1 MDQKKEGISSK
12 YNQSISILD
21 IINSHKTVKSKY
33 KIDCYE
39 YKACLMNK
47 WLKLISK
54 IKDDLAKNPNT
65 SLNEIFTESSL
76 LRKKQKLKILTRL
89 GIPDNLRG
97 YIWQIFAGIDT
108 DNSITKYQ
116 TYQKMLND
124 SLHNKKKESKDIDFE
139 NYENDI
145 IKDLDR
151 TSHSSFFTEKLGL
164 GQRSLY
170 NVLTTFSRQN
180 EIGYV
185 QGMSFFAACFL
196 SYMSEEESYW
206 MLYFLMEKYN
216 MKAFYQ
222 KDFPELI
229 RAYYQ
234 LLCLMKN
241 LLPKIYKVLK
251 NWNVYPNYY
260 ASQWFLTLFW
270 LNVEHDI
277 FLRIFDVFLYENHH
291 KIIFRISLALLK
303 INEDKIVNSKKF
315 DDLMDILKNIGKD
328 IVLNDL
334 FKEAFKIKFS
344 KKLLDEYGK
353 QYDGLKISKGTDEFM
368 EQLVH

>member
-1 MDQKKEGISSK
+1 
-12 YNQSISILD
+12 
-21 IINSHKTVKSKY
+21 
-33 KIDCYE
+33 
-39 YKACLMNK
+39 
-47 WLKLISK
+47 
-54 IKDDLAKNPNT
+54 
-65 SLNEIFTESSL
+65 
-76 LRKKQKLKILTRL
+76 
-89 GIPDNLRG
+89 
-97 YIWQIFAGIDT
+97 
-108 DNSITKYQ
+108 
-116 TYQKMLND
+116 MLND
-124 SLHNKKKESKDIDFE
+124 SLHNKKKESIDFE

-328 IVLNDL
+328 IILNDL